1 MTEHK
6 TEVITVETTSYKMWT
21 EQESEEMNSLR
32 QAKWKNYGPTTLQI
46 KTDVTDHHEK
56 HPVNML
62 LRDYNEFVRLVF

>member
-1 MTEHK
+1 
-6 TEVITVETTSYKMWT
+6 MWT

-46 KTDVTDHHEK
+46 KTDVTDPHEK